1 MLLEKSL
8 TPAWVSFHGAPQP
21 ARRPV
26 LGVRPHRRRSLRR
39 LRRGSSST
47 ALGFVQGRPVPFHTD
62 TERPVRSGGPNGRLP
77 CTLHAPLQTPE
88 RPSLTRRDRCGESRG
103 WGRGPAGEPSG
114 AGIICVR
121 KPISPME
128 FYTLLL
134 HRWEAVPDGPRPG
147 RRGSRL
153 PPARTDRPALQTRGP
168 SLRGRGSTPD
178 RFGNTSGRRPPDS
191 RHTATHDRVAPART
205 QCSRLNACLNV
216 SAPPPVHG
224 WGSAQRDRCPTALRP
239 GAALP
244 PDVFRDEQGIV
255 LVRPRSF
262 DAPVAPATSGLA
274 PGARAARP
282 PPTYVQRNSR

>member
-121 KPISPME
+121 KPILPVV

-134 HRWEAVPDGPRPG
+134 HRWEAVSDGPRPG
-147 RRGSRL
+147 RRGSRRSRRHGPIAL
-153 PPARTDRPALQTRGP
+153 HCRRAVRPSAAEA
-168 SLRGRGSTPD
+168 
-178 RFGNTSGRRPPDS
+178 RRP
-191 RHTATHDRVAPART
+191 TASATRVVAVHRTPATRPPT
-205 QCSRLNACLNV
+205 TGWLPLALNAHD
-216 SAPPPVHG
+216 S
-224 WGSAQRDRCPTALRP
+224 T
-239 GAALP
+239 
-244 PDVFRDEQGIV
+244 
-255 LVRPRSF
+255 
-262 DAPVAPATSGLA
+262 
-274 PGARAARP
+274 RA
-282 PPTYVQRNSR
+282 

>member
-1 MLLEKSL
+1 M
-8 TPAWVSFHGAPQP
+8 
-21 ARRPV
+21 RPEANIPYGILHTTFAQV
-26 LGVRPHRRRSLRR
+26 GGRS
-39 LRRGSSST
+39 
-47 ALGFVQGRPVPFHTD
+47 GRPTTWPQV
-62 TERPVRSGGPNGRLP
+62 LP
-77 CTLHAPLQTPE
+77 A
-88 RPSLTRRDRCGESRG
+88 
-103 WGRGPAGEPSG
+103 
-114 AGIICVR
+114 
-121 KPISPME
+121 
-128 FYTLLL
+128 
-134 HRWEAVPDGPRPG
+134 
-147 RRGSRL
+147 L

-178 RFGNTSGRRPPDS
+178 RFGNTSGRRPPAS

-224 WGSAQRDRCPTALRP
+224 WGSAQRNRCPTVLRP

-274 PGARAARP
+274 PGAHAARP